1 MFRRFAR
8 HIKEGFIGIG
18 RHFSM
23 AISSIASVTITLL
36 LIGLF
41 LVLTVNLS
49 VLTKEVE
56 NSISLSCLVSYD
68 SSSKNQLNQIKEL
81 IEKVPGVKEAKFQSK
96 DDEFTYYVSQYPDL
110 TDFYELYREDNP
122 FHDAFIVSVNSGDEL
137 ESVKVSLEKINGIDS
152 VHDGGSNTYV
162 LIDVLSKIRIFGGIL
177 VLGLTFLAIYL
188 IYNTIHITIEARQTE
203 IWIMR
208 NVGAKN
214 GYIRAPFLVEGI
226 IIGILGSIIPVGLII
241 GGYIYAFKASGGV
254 ILGVFNLLNPYPF
267 LLYLG
272 SVLLGIG
279 VIVGFIGSY
288 FSVTR
293 SLRRT
298 R

>member
-1 MFRRFAR
+1 MFRRLGR

-23 AISSIASVTITLL
+23 ALSSIASVTITLL

-41 LVLTVNLS
+41 LTLVINLNVLTN
-49 VLTKEVE
+49 EVE
-56 NSISLSCLVSYD
+56 SSISLSALISYD
-68 SSSKNQLNQIKEL
+68 VSDSTQLNSIKST
-81 IEKVPGVKEAKFQSK
+81 IERIDGVKEANYQSK
-96 DDEFTYYVSQYPDL
+96 DDEFDFYVSQYPDL
-110 TDFYELYREDNP
+110 SDFYELYRSDNP
-122 FHDAFIVSVNSGDEL
+122 FHDVFLVNVVSGDKL
-137 ESVKVSLEKINGIDS
+137 ESVKIALEKVNGIDS

-162 LIDVLSKIRIFGGIL
+162 LINVLDKVRIFGGVL
-177 VLGLTFLAIYL
+177 VLGLSILAVYL
-188 IYNTIHITIEARQTE
+188 IYNTIHITIEARETE

-226 IIGILGSIIPVGLII
+226 IIGVLGSIIPIGIMI
-241 GGYIYAFKASGGV
+241 GGYLYAFDLSNGV
-254 ILGVFNLLNPYPF
+254 ILGVFKLLAPYPF
-267 LLYLG
+267 LLYLCLT
-272 SVLLGIG
+272 LLIIG
-279 VIVGFIGSY
+279 VVVGFIGSY